1 MVSEPGGGSRPAG
14 RKTSFISIV
23 ALRVPA
29 GAPRARPA
37 ADRAVSPR
45 MVATSGGW
53 LVRPARAVKVL
64 QAGPLSRCGE
74 AAHVLAN
81 VTGSLLRVDT
91 LFAPLAQPAAAS
103 LARGV
108 AGVGCI

>member
-1 MVSEPGGGSRPAG
+1 MLVL

-23 ALRVPA
+23 ALRVPV

-37 ADRAVSPR
+37 AGRAVSPLV
-45 MVATSGGW
+45 VATPGGW

-81 VTGSLLRVDT
+81 VTGSALRVDT
-91 LFAPLAQPAAAS
+91 LFAPFAQPAAAS

-108 AGVGCI
+108 AVTPKATYFPIRW

>member
-1 MVSEPGGGSRPAG
+1 M
-14 RKTSFISIV
+14 
-23 ALRVPA
+23 PA
-29 GAPRARPA
+29 GAPPPA
-37 ADRAVSPR
+37 AACAALATRPEVLLRAAAAGRAGSPLLS
-45 MVATSGGW
+45 VATSGGW

-81 VTGSLLRVDT
+81 VTGSVRRVDA

-108 AGVGCI
+108 AVTPKATYFPIWW